1 MQPRNCTSRLSAL
14 FVLLLPVLGGCEGSI
29 DGIAPGTGPGPGGA
43 GGPGLQTP
51 GSGPDGMPL
60 TPEQCAQVGVAAA
73 PSKMRRLQPDEYA
86 NTARALLADETLQ
99 PKLEPQAGDI
109 VSALEVEKLGNAA
122 HELST
127 AAKHESYAPCSLDGA
142 EDAACLQGF
151 IEAFGKVA
159 FRRPLEQAEKAWLE
173 ASYRRLMD
181 QAVTPPFSFR
191 EGVAALAEIILQAP
205 QHFYVHEQGIVDAQ
219 LPAGIRRLS
228 GYERATRLSYFMWSS
243 TPDAELMQAADSG
256 MLDSADGVR
265 AQAQRLLAAPAARD
279 MVRRFASAW
288 LRLDATPKHPA
299 LESLSKN
306 AQKFPLDSPELR
318 KAMRRE
324 SESLYERAFFESG
337 GSFTSLLTST
347 DAYVDQ
353 NLAKLYGVEG
363 PTQAGEFAWVQLPA
377 AQRAGILTR
386 AAFLTSFAGADYQS
400 PVLRGVHVFRHMLCQ
415 PLPDPP
421 ATADNTPPAPSA
433 ANMPHT
439 VRELTETKTYN
450 GTCKA
455 CHGVVN
461 PIGFALENY
470 DALGQ
475 WQSEEHG
482 TLNGEAF
489 TLPVN
494 AQSDLTA
501 GDLTGTVSGAGELSA
516 LLAKSAMA
524 QDCMVEAW
532 FEKALAREPTAEEAC
547 SLERVKET
555 FRQGGDLKGLVLDL
569 SASDSAL
576 FIREVGP

>member
-1 MQPRNCTSRLSAL
+1 MQPRNCKRPFSVL
-14 FVLLLPVLGGCEGSI
+14 FVLLLAGCEGSI
-29 DGIAPGTGPGPGGA
+29 DGVA
-43 GGPGLQTP
+43 P
-51 GSGPDGMPL
+51 GSGPGPNNPSDPGAQTPGTSPDGTPL

-73 PSKMRRLQPDEYA
+73 PSKMRRLEPDEYV
-86 NTARALLADETLQ
+86 NTARALLADSSLA

-109 VSALEVEKLGNAA
+109 VSALEVEKLGSAA
-122 HELST
+122 HELSAT
-127 AAKHESYAPCSLDGA
+127 AKHESYAPCSLDGA
-142 EDAACLQGF
+142 EDPTCLHGF
-151 IEAFGKVA
+151 IDAFGKVA

-173 ASYRRLMD
+173 ASYQRLMS
-181 QAVTPPFSFR
+181 QQVTPPFTFR

-205 QHFYVHEQGIVDAQ
+205 QHFYVHEQGVADAR
-219 LPAGIRRLS
+219 LPAGIRRLT
-228 GYERATRLSYFMWSS
+228 GFERATRLSYFMWSS
-243 TPDAELMQAADSG
+243 TPDVELMQAADSG
-256 MLDSADGVR
+256 TLDSADGVR
-265 AQAQRLLAAPAARD
+265 AQAERLLAAPAARD

-288 LRLDATPKHPA
+288 LKLDATPKHPA

-306 AQKFPLDSPELR
+306 ADKFPLDSPELR
-318 KAMRRE
+318 QAMRRE
-324 SESLYERAFFESG
+324 SEALYERAFFESG
-337 GSFTSLLTST
+337 GSFTSLLTAT

-377 AQRAGILTR
+377 SQRAGIFTR
-386 AAFLTSFAGADYQS
+386 AAFLTSFAGAEYQS
-400 PVLRGVHVFRHMLCQ
+400 PVLRGVHVFRHVLCQ

-450 GTCKA
+450 GSCKS

-475 WQSEEHG
+475 WQGEERG
-482 TLNGEAF
+482 SLNGEPF

-494 AQSDLTA
+494 AQSELAA
-501 GDLTGTVSGAGELSA
+501 GDLQGTVAGGGELSA
-516 LLAKSAMA
+516 LLAKSVMA
-524 QDCMVEAW
+524 QDCMADAW
-532 FEKALAREPTAEEAC
+532 FEKALAREPSAEEAC
-547 SLERVKET
+547 SLQRVKET
-555 FRQGGDLKGLVLDL
+555 FRKSGDLKGLVLDL

-576 FIREVGP
+576 FIREVAP

>member
-1 MQPRNCTSRLSAL
+1 MQPRNCTCHLSVL
-14 FVLLLPVLGGCEGSI
+14 FVLLLAGCEGSI
-29 DGIAPGTGPGPGGA
+29 DGVAPGTGPGAVDPSDPGA
-43 GGPGLQTP
+43 QAPGT
-51 GSGPDGMPL
+51 SPDGTPL
-60 TPEQCAQVGVAAA
+60 TPEQCAQVGVVAA

-86 NTARALLADETLQ
+86 NTARALLGDTSLA

-109 VSALEVEKLGNAA
+109 VSALEVEKLGSAA
-122 HELST
+122 HELSS
-127 AAKHESYAPCSLDGA
+127 ANEHESYAPCSLDGA
-142 EDAACLQGF
+142 EDLSCLHGF
-151 IEAFGKVA
+151 IDAFGKVA
-159 FRRPLEQAEKAWLE
+159 FRRPLEQPEKDWLG
-173 ASYRRLMD
+173 ASYTRLMS
-181 QAVTPPFSFR
+181 QQVTPPFSFR

-205 QHFYVHEQGIVDAQ
+205 QHFYVHEQGVADAK
-219 LPAGIRRLS
+219 LPAGIRRLT

-256 MLDSADGVR
+256 TLDSAEGVR
-265 AQAQRLLAAPAARD
+265 AQAERLLAAPAARD

-288 LRLDATPKHPA
+288 LKLDATPKHPA
-299 LESLSKN
+299 LESLSKD
-306 AQKFPLDSPELR
+306 AEKFPLDSAELR

-363 PTQAGEFAWVQLPA
+363 PTQAGQFAWVQLPA
-377 AQRAGILTR
+377 AQRAGIFTR
-386 AAFLTSFAGADYQS
+386 AAFLTSFAGAEYQS
-400 PVLRGVHVFRHMLCQ
+400 PVLRGVHVFRHVLCQ

-450 GTCKA
+450 GSCKS

-482 TLNGEAF
+482 SLNGEAF

-494 AQSDLTA
+494 AQSELAA
-501 GDLTGTVSGAGELSA
+501 GDLQGAVSGGGELSA
-516 LLAKSAMA
+516 QLAKSAMA
-524 QDCMVEAW
+524 QDCMAEAW
-532 FEKALAREPTAEEAC
+532 FEKAMAREPSTEEAC
-547 SLERVKET
+547 SLARVKET
-555 FRQGGDLKGLVLDL
+555 FRKSGDLKGLVLDL
-569 SASDSAL
+569 SSSDSAL
-576 FIREVGP
+576 FIREVTP